1 MHIYVHA
8 YVEKLRLYLPW
19 FCFYFLLL
27 LSHFVL
33 STQPRS
39 SHTFW
44 VHTMCTCV
52 GWWIALFSHACLHA
66 ASHHSFQFI
75 SAPQA
80 VLFCSM
86 RKDNQQNKF
95 GALWLTLVFVT
106 QGNPNEGT
114 NKILPR
120 KTFLTISITV
130 LIGWVWLPDYPLI
143 STRMLFG
150 KQLKYALHGSSLH
163 PFSTF

>member
-1 MHIYVHA
+1 MYVQA
-8 YVEKLRLYLPW
+8 YVEKLRLCLLW
-19 FCFYFLLL
+19 ICFYFLT
-27 LSHFVL
+27 SPTPFCPQH
-33 STQPRS
+33 STQKPSQVLGSYHVYLCWLVNRFVFSCLPSCRLPPRRSVHFS
-39 SHTFW
+39 ST
-44 VHTMCTCV
+44 
-52 GWWIALFSHACLHA
+52 
-66 ASHHSFQFI
+66 
-75 SAPQA
+75 A
-80 VLFCSM
+80 VLFCLM
-86 RKDNQQNKF
+86 RKDNQPNKL
-95 GALWLTLVFVT
+95 GVLWLTLIFVT